1 MEVFKIKVS
10 VYFCFCSD
18 LFIYQKTEQF
28 EIGLIFLFNEKQIGK
43 MWKTIVLSS
52 EKIFF
57 ETIIVHYL
65 ILKNVVVL
73 RKKET
78 ITELFQ
84 IKTVL
89 NNLLHLNTN
98 YFCLLYSVYF
108 IISFTCMCNKI
119 FFMKMELNVLLVFQT
134 LFQKC

>member
-1 MEVFKIKVS
+1 
-10 VYFCFCSD
+10 
-18 LFIYQKTEQF
+18 
-28 EIGLIFLFNEKQIGK
+28 

-78 ITELFQ
+78 ITELF
-84 IKTVL
+84 
-89 NNLLHLNTN
+89 
-98 YFCLLYSVYF
+98 
-108 IISFTCMCNKI
+108 
-119 FFMKMELNVLLVFQT
+119 
-134 LFQKC
+134 